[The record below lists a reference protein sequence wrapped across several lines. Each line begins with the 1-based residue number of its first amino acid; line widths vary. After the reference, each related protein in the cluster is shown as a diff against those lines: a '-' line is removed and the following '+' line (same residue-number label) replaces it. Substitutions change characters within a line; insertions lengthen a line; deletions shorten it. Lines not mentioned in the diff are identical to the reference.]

1 MDSTTPPAA
10 RNPSLITTPL
20 IVVTVV
26 FPIIAAVAIW
36 LRVVARRRAKQPFYA
51 DDYFVL
57 ASWFLSLAL
66 SILVWVYAGKSGVNY
81 YNVDFLTG
89 TEDSLEVIP

>member
-1 MDSTTPPAA
+1 MDTTTAGP
-10 RNPSLITTPL
+10 NPSLITTAL

-26 FPIIAAVAIW
+26 FPIISAVAIW
-36 LRVVARRRAKQPFYA
+36 LRVVARRRSKQPFYA
-51 DDYFVL
+51 DDYFIF

-89 TEDSLEVIP
+89 TEASLEVIT